1 MWVNQ
6 FPGGGRRLVVDVE
19 FKVSRDEL
27 CQAWGHSVLHQRE
40 WPDATIRACL
50 TVGEDAQRKRIL
62 RAFQVPPAD
71 ESATLSG

>member
-1 MWVNQ
+1 M
-6 FPGGGRRLVVDVE
+6 VDVE
-19 FKVSRDEL
+19 FKVSRDKL
-27 CQAWGHSVLHQRE
+27 CQVWGRSVLRQCE

-71 ESATLSG
+71 ESTMLSG

>member
-1 MWVNQ
+1 M
-6 FPGGGRRLVVDVE
+6 VDVE

-27 CQAWGHSVLHQRE
+27 CQAWGRSVLRQRE

-50 TVGEDAQRKRIL
+50 PIGEDAQRKHIL

-71 ESATLSG
+71 ESTMSLS